1 MVPRTPQPRPTASTT
16 AAGKRDGGGSPSRS
30 GGDGKPV
37 AEVDLCAG
45 LWDRAEDGG
54 YARSYIGPTDSM
66 SGRAMPGRRGRLVEL
81 RPAFLARRKNG
92 DCALERMTRWSHT
105 PVEGKEE
112 QARTERLTRGP
123 GLSAQ
128 CGGDNGLHGVKR

>member
-1 MVPRTPQPRPTASTT
+1 MVPRTPRPRPTASTT
-16 AAGKRDGGGSPSRS
+16 ATGKRDGGGSPSRS
-30 GGDGKPV
+30 GGDVKPM

-54 YARSYIGPTDSM
+54 SARSYIGSTDSV
-66 SGRAMPGRRGRLVEL
+66 SGRAMPRRRAQLVEL
-81 RPAFLARRKNG
+81 RTAFIARRKNG
-92 DCALERMTRWSHT
+92 DCTPERITRRSHT

-112 QARTERLTRGP
+112 RAQTERLTRGP

-128 CGGDNGLHGVKR
+128 CGGDNGLRGVKR